1 MIRILA
7 LLVVLVASP
16 ALAHSELRGSEPSS
30 GAVLVASPDRVA
42 LRFNERVTVTTLRLR
57 DGRGLII
64 TLETS
69 GGLDAASEKIGRL
82 RAPLVPG
89 AYDIDWAALSAD
101 GHPIGGRIRFVIQGQ
116 Q

>member
-1 MIRILA
+1 MTKFLA
-7 LLVVLVASP
+7 LIAVLIASP
-16 ALAHSELRGSEPSS
+16 AQAHSELRGSEPAS

-57 DGRGLII
+57 NARSDII
-64 TLETS
+64 ALELV
-69 GGLDAASEKIGRL
+69 GGLEAAQEKIGRV